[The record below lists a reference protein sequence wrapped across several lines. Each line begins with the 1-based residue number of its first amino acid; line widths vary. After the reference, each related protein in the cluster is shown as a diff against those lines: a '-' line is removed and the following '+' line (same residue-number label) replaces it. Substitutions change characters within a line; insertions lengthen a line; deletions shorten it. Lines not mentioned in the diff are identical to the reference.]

1 MDPYY
6 QDGNVTL
13 FHGDAFDVTPTIEAG
28 SVDAVI
34 TDPPYNIGKA
44 HWDNIPDYQEWNNK
58 WITQASNALK
68 PEGAFWV
75 FHSDPLVLANM
86 TKLIGSHDRKMVS
99 WITLDK
105 SSWGMARRYK
115 NAGTKSFPASVEYAS
130 YSRREVYA
138 EQIKDMRERNNMT
151 RAQFDTMVSPS
162 RKPTGITYR
171 WEHGE
176 RVPQEEEVRRIESI
190 FGTRVITPT
199 FNNPQKHQ
207 TVWQFPQTDTTDHPT
222 PKPIVIMERIISTTT
237 NQNDVV
243 LDPFAGSG
251 STLVAARNL
260 GRKAIGVELEE
271 RYCEIIANRLAQGA
285 LDLGI

>member
-6 QDGNVTL
+6 QDDHVTL
-13 FHGDAFDVTPTIEAG
+13 YHGDALDVIPTIDGG

-44 HWDNIPDYQEWNNK
+44 HWDNIPNYHEWNNM
-58 WITQASNALK
+58 WIAQASNTLK

-75 FHSDPLVLANM
+75 FHSDPLVLADI

-105 SSWGMARRYK
+105 SSWGVAKRYK

-138 EQIKDMRERNNMT
+138 QQIKDIREENNMT
-151 RAQFDTMVSPS
+151 RSQFDTMVSPS

-176 RVPQEEEVRRIESI
+176 RVPQEEESRRIESI
-190 FGTRVITPT
+190 FGTRITTPT

-207 TVWQFPQTDTTDHPT
+207 TVWQFPKTDTTDHPT
-222 PKPIVIMERIISTTT
+222 PKPLTIMERIISTTT
-237 NQNDVV
+237 NQSEMI

-260 GRKAIGVELEE
+260 GRRAIGVELEE
-271 RYCEIIANRLAQGA
+271 RYCEIIAKRLAQGA
-285 LDLGI
+285 LDLTI